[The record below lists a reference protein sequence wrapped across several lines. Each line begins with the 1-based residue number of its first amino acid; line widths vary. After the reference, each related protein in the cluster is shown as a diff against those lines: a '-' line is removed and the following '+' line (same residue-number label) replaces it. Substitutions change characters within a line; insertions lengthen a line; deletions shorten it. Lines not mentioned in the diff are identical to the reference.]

1 MVKNMKL
8 SLNASSIRSALLFSI
23 VFAYLYS
30 YASTIGLS
38 STNDDH
44 VFLSVFKNGTVLDFI
59 NNNYHT
65 WSGRTAIEFL
75 MVSTIGYSLFWKL
88 GIPLSIVLLA
98 YSSCRISTCSKSA
111 TYISIFVLLFSLIPG
126 AINGDA
132 AWWVTGFYNY
142 LLPASVAVYI
152 FSVLFKG
159 DSGYFVKT
167 LCIPLAIYVS
177 YMEQVTLCLIVCSA
191 IILAFMPSTRS
202 RYFYLLLSLISVN
215 FAICISAPGNIN
227 RLHLETANWMPL
239 FDHFTLTQKVS
250 LGFDKAYQFITFKY
264 NYPLLIVSLLTVLIR
279 LKRQIVTHRVF
290 VMLIVVSSF
299 IPLMVYHSLCGSL
312 FFEGNIIDNGNA
324 SRLVI
329 YFNYAYCIALV
340 VSLLFLIIDM
350 MFDKVMSGLPLAG
363 ILCGFMSIVIMGF
376 SPTVYASGVRV
387 YFVFEILLI
396 ITSMYMLKRLKELND
411 Q

>member
-167 LCIPLAIYVS
+167 LC
-177 YMEQVTLCLIVCSA
+177 M
-191 IILAFMPSTRS
+191 S
-202 RYFYLLLSLISVN
+202 R
-215 FAICISAPGNIN
+215 
-227 RLHLETANWMPL
+227 
-239 FDHFTLTQKVS
+239 
-250 LGFDKAYQFITFKY
+250 
-264 NYPLLIVSLLTVLIR
+264 
-279 LKRQIVTHRVF
+279 
-290 VMLIVVSSF
+290 
-299 IPLMVYHSLCGSL
+299 
-312 FFEGNIIDNGNA
+312 
-324 SRLVI
+324 
-329 YFNYAYCIALV
+329 
-340 VSLLFLIIDM
+340 
-350 MFDKVMSGLPLAG
+350 
-363 ILCGFMSIVIMGF
+363 
-376 SPTVYASGVRV
+376 
-387 YFVFEILLI
+387 
-396 ITSMYMLKRLKELND
+396 
-411 Q
+411 